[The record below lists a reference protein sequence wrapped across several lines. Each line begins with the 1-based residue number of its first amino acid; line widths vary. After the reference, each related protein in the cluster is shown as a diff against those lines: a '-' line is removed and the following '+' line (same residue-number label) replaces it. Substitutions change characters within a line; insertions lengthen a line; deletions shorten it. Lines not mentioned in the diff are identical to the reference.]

1 MNRFDKLKII
11 TKLDYISNINQEFF
25 IQHRRSE
32 TLLYYKYKQE
42 RPYKLIIIVD
52 YQNNELSIEF
62 TAKILKDNYPHLIGA
77 DNIEDCLIAINEMNI
92 CQLNIE
98 RVISDAIVAKCD
110 VTKDIKVDDRT
121 SLFSYVRQNLANYRK
136 WIVRDY
142 QDGIT
147 IENCVRTP
155 RYKKRLILYDKTREL
170 HRAANNA
177 FLSSLNNRQDVEQ
190 YFQNKLRVE
199 LNINTMLQVREL
211 LEVEDNDLM
220 TVLTSQANPIL
231 SIVDEAI
238 REHRQINHRLSLRD
252 YERTLLLQSCNYNLL
267 EVEAVVRGCCG
278 RNTSITRAM
287 QPYRDLLEAQTQTDQ
302 QQTLRLLVR

>member
-25 IQHRRSE
+25 IQHRRGE

-42 RPYKLIIIVD
+42 RPYTLIVIVD

-77 DNIEDCLIAINEMNI
+77 DNIVNCLNAINEMNI
-92 CQLNIE
+92 CQLDTE
-98 RVISDAIVAKCD
+98 HVIRDAIVAKCD
-110 VTKDIKVDDRT
+110 VTKDIEVEDKT
-121 SLFSYVRQNLANYRK
+121 ILFSYVRQNITNYRR

-142 QDGIT
+142 QGGIT

-155 RYKKRLILYDKTREL
+155 RYKKRLILYDKAREL
-170 HRAANNA
+170 RRAANNA
-177 FLSSLNNRQDVEQ
+177 FLTSLNNRQDVEQ

-220 TVLTSQANPIL
+220 TVLNSQTNPIL

-252 YERTLLLQSCNYNLL
+252 FERTLLLQSCNYDLL
-267 EVEAVVRGCCG
+267 EVEEVVRGHCG
-278 RNTSITRAM
+278 RNTSIARAM
-287 QPYRDLLEAQTQTDQ
+287 QPYRDLIETQTQIAP
-302 QQTLRLLVR
+302 QQTLRTLVR

>member
-11 TKLDYISNINQEFF
+11 TKLDYISKINQEFF
-25 IQHRRSE
+25 IQHRRGE

-42 RPYKLIIIVD
+42 RPYNLIIIVD

-77 DNIEDCLIAINEMNI
+77 DNIVNCLTAINEMGI
-92 CQLNIE
+92 CQLDIE
-98 RVISDAIVAKCD
+98 HVISDAIVAKCD
-110 VTKDIKVDDRT
+110 VTKDIEVEDKT
-121 SLFSYVRQNLANYRK
+121 ILYSYVRQNITNYRR

-142 QDGIT
+142 KGGIT
-147 IENCVRTP
+147 IENCVCTP
-155 RYKKRLILYDKTREL
+155 RYKKRLILYDKAREL

-177 FLSSLNNRQDVEQ
+177 FLASLNNRQAVEQ

-220 TVLTSQANPIL
+220 MVLSSQTNPIL

-238 REHRQINHRLSLRD
+238 REHRPINHRLSLRD
-252 YERTLLLQSCNYNLL
+252 YERTLLLQSCNYDLL
-267 EVEAVVRGCCG
+267 EVEAVVRHYSG
-278 RNTSITRAM
+278 RNTSVARAM
-287 QPYRDLLEAQTQTDQ
+287 QPYRDLIEMQTQIEPQ
-302 QQTLRLLVR
+302 RTLRTLVR